1 MKIALLQYPVEWAN
15 PSANVRALSERL
27 RVIKGQADIA
37 VVPEMFSTGFCT
49 DRPDLAEPWGGTT
62 CQALQQMA
70 ELRDKN
76 NNLSQEEFTAKL
88 QQLAKTQELVAT
100 EEQIAQFANMSA
112 AEMRAE
118 AVTRGENVTKAQG
131 ELQILIRYV
140 NLLNK
145 LNQIRL

>member
-15 PSANVRALSERL
+15 PSANVRALGERL

-70 ELRDKN
+70 DDNDLAIIGSLIIREEDGLRNRGFMFRPNDTPLYYDKHH
-76 NNLSQEEFTAKL
+76 LY
-88 QQLAKTQELVAT
+88 
-100 EEQIAQFANMSA
+100 IHGG
-112 AEMRAE
+112 E
-118 AVTRGENVTKAQG
+118 ADFFKPGQTRE
-131 ELQILIRYV
+131 I
-140 NLLNK
+140 
-145 LNQIRL
+145 